1 MGQIDELSTIIKSFV
16 ALGFVVQIDNMFSE
30 NFPKEIKEMAGNLT
44 LEISKDQ
51 NTFKK
56 IVRRLEKQRAQNP
69 KTMRVKEAAFNVVI
83 NIWFTLINNFYIIFY
98 YYFYPLMCIA
108 L

>member
-1 MGQIDELSTIIKSFV
+1 MSFSTIIKSFV

-56 IVRRLEKQRAQNP
+56 IVRRLEKQRVN
-69 KTMRVKEAAFNVVI
+69 KLVSTGTMVECTQDCTQ
-83 NIWFTLINNFYIIFY
+83 TLS
-98 YYFYPLMCIA
+98 
-108 L
+108 